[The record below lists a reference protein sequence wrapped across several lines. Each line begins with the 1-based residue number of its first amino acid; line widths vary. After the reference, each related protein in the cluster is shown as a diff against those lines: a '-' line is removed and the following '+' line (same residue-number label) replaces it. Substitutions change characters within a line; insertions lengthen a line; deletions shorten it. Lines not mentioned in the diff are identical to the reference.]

1 MYWRRGSGCWD
12 GLLTECMVHYNQTG
26 FICIYVCTWY
36 PKQPFLKWMEHV
48 ETRRFFIWFSMF
60 QWSNWNGQASLNS
73 WMFRDPG
80 IYSIY
85 IYIIYI
91 YTQHLPLRGALH
103 GSVTTGVNHHH
114 LLGFKDGT
122 PLEASDMQRVFRFDM
137 IWRPKKDP
145 QDPQSDNLSEM

>member
-1 MYWRRGSGCWD
+1 
-12 GLLTECMVHYNQTG
+12 
-26 FICIYVCTWY
+26 
-36 PKQPFLKWMEHV
+36 
-48 ETRRFFIWFSMF
+48 
-60 QWSNWNGQASLNS
+60 
-73 WMFRDPG
+73 MFRDPG

-85 IYIIYI
+85 IYIIYIYI

-137 IWRPKKDP
+137 I
-145 QDPQSDNLSEM
+145 